1 MWKFRTS
8 KRFQKSF
15 NKLEKTTQKSFDT
28 KVKELGNSPD
38 PSALS
43 DEKANTKKHGRV
55 YIMRLNRSQRLAYR
69 VYVSDNIIELV
80 AVGDHKEVYDKD

>member
-1 MWKFRTS
+1 MWKFSTS

-38 PSALS
+38 PASLS